1 MLEQRRGA
9 QRQCVLSRATVG
21 GSNEKLEKL
30 VNGVENKTSAEDLN
44 FSLFDQL
51 CRGKVYII

>member
-1 MLEQRRGA
+1 M
-9 QRQCVLSRATVG
+9 LSRATVG
-21 GSNEKLEKL
+21 GSNGKPKKL

-51 CRGKVYII
+51 C

>member
-1 MLEQRRGA
+1 M
-9 QRQCVLSRATVG
+9 LSRATVG

-30 VNGVENKTSAEDLN
+30 VNEVENKTSAEDLN